1 MRDKVIILAGGKGS
15 RLKPYTSILP
25 KPLMPIDKYSILEII
40 IKQLSNQKFKD
51 IILSVNHQ
59 AYLIQSYFGNG
70 NKWGVNIEY
79 VKEDKILSTMGP
91 LKLIKNLT
99 DNFLIMNGDILTSL
113 NFRNF
118 LTYHK
123 RNKNLFTISSNF
135 RSENVN
141 YGVLKTNSKKN
152 LIKFIEKP
160 KLDYQVSMGIYAAN
174 IKILNYI
181 PKNKFFGFDHLMIK
195 LLQKNKKINVKEF
208 RGYWRDIGRPEDFE
222 LANKEFSKYKKKLI
236 ND

>member
-160 KLDYQVSMGIYAAN
+160 KLDYQVSMGIYVIN
-174 IKILNYI
+174 TKILDII
-181 PKNKFFGFDHLMIK
+181 PKNEYFGMDDLIK
-195 LLQKNKKINVKEF
+195 EMLSQNLKINSYNF
-208 RGYWRDIGRPEDFE
+208 DGYWKDIGRPDDYEEAIIDFTKDPE
-222 LANKEFSKYKKKLI
+222 YFS
-236 ND
+236 